1 MNDAKTMKV
10 SFLTYC
16 SKRKGIYMKKY
27 HYLVLT
33 LILCFLLSACGS
45 TSQTSSLSSKGNES
59 QSSLSGDVDYA
70 STSESSELMN
80 SSSIENKQSFDQNLI
95 GKTFMSGDYE
105 YTVQEDGTVYV
116 SGYTGDDTAIELPEN
131 LDNYEVTGV
140 GDHAFEGSSIV
151 SLVVPGQI
159 KNIGYRAFYD
169 CDQLTEVVLEDGV
182 ESVGEDAFVRTSISQ
197 LSMTNSVYK
206 MGRDAFYTFIP
217 DEISREEN
225 GLIYIGNVVV
235 GFADDFG
242 FFDEGIELKFAEDT
256 VGIADYALCA
266 QYNDTIKASTEI
278 SYIDTV
284 EFPNGLKYIGK
295 GAFLG
300 QRRIDNYIIH
310 ESVVDIGD
318 YAMYYEFVNGDIELI
333 QDIALGIDNPK
344 IYGTANSAAEQYAIA
359 NGITFVTMN

>member
-1 MNDAKTMKV
+1 
-10 SFLTYC
+10 
-16 SKRKGIYMKKY
+16 MKK
-27 HYLVLT
+27 HYYFLFT
-33 LILCFLLSACGS
+33 LILCLILSACDS
-45 TSQTSSLSSKGNES
+45 TSQTSSLSSKGNLS
-59 QSSLSGDVDYA
+59 QSNLDSDVDNA
-70 STSESSELMN
+70 STSETSKLMN
-80 SSSIENKQSFDQNLI
+80 SSSVENKESFDQSLI

-116 SGYTGDDTAIELPEN
+116 SGYIGDDTIIELPEN
-131 LDNYEVTGV
+131 LDDYEVTGV
-140 GDHAFEGSSIV
+140 SDHAFEGSSIV

-169 CDQLTEVVLEDGV
+169 CDQLTDVTFEDGV
-182 ESVGEDAFVRTSISQ
+182 ESVGEEAFVRSPILQ

-206 MGRDAFYTFIP
+206 MGRDAFNTSISG
-217 DEISREEN
+217 EISREEN

-235 GFADDFG
+235 GFADDFN
-242 FFDEGIELKFAEDT
+242 FFDFDEEKKLQFAEDT
-256 VGIADYALCA
+256 VGIADYALCV

-278 SYIDTV
+278 YYIDSV

-300 QRRIDNYIIH
+300 QNKIDDYIIP

-318 YAMYYEFVNGDIELI
+318 YAMYYEYVNGDIELF

-344 IYGTANSAAEQYAIA
+344 IYGSGNSVAEQYAIA